1 MTVQMSTPRADHLTP
16 AAVPFW
22 AGIRTVASL
31 DLRQRW
37 RAARTRWVLL
47 TWIVAVYGFVGLTW
61 LATHQMTIQSQA
73 SVFYGVTMFVVL
85 TLALLVAPSLSAS
98 AISGDRADGVL
109 VSLQVTLL
117 SPAQIVLGKFL
128 AAWAAALGFL
138 AIAAPVLL
146 WALLAGGV
154 SLGTLLVALLS
165 LILITGTVCALGLA
179 ISALTAR
186 VVSSTTL
193 TYVVLGFL
201 VIGIPLLFGLTL
213 PLTQSTESY
222 RVLRHDASNW
232 RPSNWRPAPGTTEP
246 PPCVE
251 ATELRTMVHT
261 ERTWWLLAANPFVL
275 VADAAPG
282 ARSLRAG
289 TSEPLGIIREGVRIA
304 RRGATEPIVECWTGT
319 GTPIEDPRS
328 SDDSAR
334 RLDDPVWPFGVTT
347 YALLGAGALAIATR
361 RLRTPCHKLPRG
373 TRIA

>member
-222 RVLRHDASNW
+222 RV
-232 RPSNWRPAPGTTEP
+232 
-246 PPCVE
+246 
-251 ATELRTMVHT
+251 
-261 ERTWWLLAANPFVL
+261 
-275 VADAAPG
+275 
-282 ARSLRAG
+282 RSLRAG
-289 TSEPLGIIREGVRIA
+289 TSEPLGIIRGRADCPARGHRAHRGVLDRHRDPYRGSPQQRRQRPAARRPGVAVRGHDVRPA
-304 RRGATEPIVECWTGT
+304 RRGCAG
-319 GTPIEDPRS
+319 DR
-328 SDDSAR
+328 DSAPSHALPQAPAR
-334 RLDDPVWPFGVTT
+334 DAHRVDRLGGCAWPVPRASPEPG
-347 YALLGAGALAIATR
+347 LLSGAGR
-361 RLRTPCHKLPRG
+361 RIRPRRRCPRRRPAG
-373 TRIA
+373 CGS

>member
-1 MTVQMSTPRADHLTP
+1 M
-16 AAVPFW
+16 PFW